1 MSRLP
6 VTESSKEQKV
16 AATLTSVTTERN
28 RLMSWPNPVQGLT
41 KPGGVAPSSKST
53 ITLSLLAFVSNT
65 TKSILAALVT
75 LPYSLFKLGYEIAKV
90 ITRGLSRV
98 RRLLFVA
105 K

>member
-16 AATLTSVTTERN
+16 AATLTSVKTGRN
-28 RLMSWPNPVQGLT
+28 RLISWSNPVQGLT
-41 KPGGVAPSSKST
+41 KPGGVALSSKGT

-90 ITRGLSRV
+90 ITRGLSRI

>member
-1 MSRLP
+1 
-6 VTESSKEQKV
+6 VTESSKEQKL

-28 RLMSWPNPVQGLT
+28 RLMSWSSPVQGLT
-41 KPGGVAPSSKST
+41 KPGGVAPSSKGT

-90 ITRGLSRV
+90 ITRGLSRI

>member
-1 MSRLP
+1 M
-6 VTESSKEQKV
+6 TESSKEQKL

-28 RLMSWPNPVQGLT
+28 RLMSWSSPVQGLT
-41 KPGGVAPSSKST
+41 KPGGVAPSSKGT

-90 ITRGLSRV
+90 ITRGLSRI